1 MYDQVPFNQK
11 QTDFLI
17 QIRVHLLNL
26 IFKKYC
32 KLNNASQKQR
42 CKILTQFQGRSRIPE
57 GTSQCLGGCSRLA
70 KHKNKLQRGHL
81 DE

>member
-42 CKILTQFQGRSRIPE
+42 DAKYLLNFRDVAG
-57 GTSQCLGGCSRLA
+57 SQRVQVSV
-70 KHKNKLQRGHL
+70 
-81 DE
+81 